1 MGAAMKEAQ
10 RVVPVPPGEMLEEEF
25 IKPLGLSRAEA
36 ARRLGVPANRITQ
49 IVKGRRA
56 ITPET
61 ALRLE
66 ALFGWPAAYWLQ
78 NQAEYDL
85 EIARTARGRRIRKEV
100 RPLRVSA

>member
-1 MGAAMKEAQ
+1 MRNTPA
-10 RVVPVPPGEMLEEEF
+10 VVPVPPGEMLVEEF
-25 IKPLGLSRAEA
+25 MKPLRLSRAET
-36 ARRLGVPANRITQ
+36 ARRLGVPANRVTQ
-49 IVKGRRA
+49 IIRGTRA

-85 EIARTARGRRIRKEV
+85 RRERKARGARIRKQV
-100 RPLRVSA
+100 RPVKMNS

>member
-1 MGAAMKEAQ
+1 
-10 RVVPVPPGEMLEEEF
+10 MLEEEF

-85 EIARTARGRRIRKEV
+85 EIARTVRGRRIRKEV

>member
-1 MGAAMKEAQ
+1 MKTRRA
-10 RVVPVPPGEMLEEEF
+10 VAPVAPGVMLEEEF
-25 IKPLGLSRAEA
+25 MKPLAMSRAEA

-49 IVKGRRA
+49 IVKGQRT

-85 EIARTARGRRIRKEV
+85 QIERKAHGSRIRREV
-100 RPLRVSA
+100 RPARASA

>member
-1 MGAAMKEAQ
+1 
-10 RVVPVPPGEMLEEEF
+10 MLVEEF
-25 IKPLGLSRAEA
+25 MKPLRLSRAET
-36 ARRLGVPANRITQ
+36 ARRLGVPANRVTQ
-49 IVKGRRA
+49 IIRGTRA

-85 EIARTARGRRIRKEV
+85 RRERKARGARIRKQV
-100 RPLRVSA
+100 RPVKASA